1 MIPANI
7 IKLCM
12 DIITN
17 NVVPF
22 SMGIAKTRIENR
34 LEKDMYSKQIE
45 LDNKKLA
52 YLDKLEHTP
61 STPVKTQELGLSDF
75 KDLDEFH
82 NAKWVQYFGTIEDLA
97 DNADSVKVRNT
108 MNEILSDI
116 RVYPCDTCREN
127 SDSHLSE
134 LERKGMAFT
143 DIETKTEAIR
153 RLCDFK
159 NEVNKTLGKSMFDCN
174 MVVDNGYQ
182 T

>member
-52 YLDKLEHTP
+52 YLDRSNEQILNA
-61 STPVKTQELGLSDF
+61 LN
-75 KDLDEFH
+75 EFH